1 MILLR
6 LAIATALLAKKSAV
20 AIFPKSYIW
29 SDPAQIALI
38 GPTLSVDAEDWTSA
52 MKPTFRRIAHSFS

>member
-6 LAIATALLAKKSAV
+6 LATATALLAKKSA

-52 MKPTFRRIAHSFS
+52 INRISEEF